1 MKKRLMSLVMVLS
14 LSAALL
20 AGCGST
26 RAVSGQ
32 AQTTASIEAA
42 SESIEAASETTESTA
57 QECAVPTMDRSGNP
71 ITIPAQVNSIISMAP
86 ATTQLLI
93 DLGLADKIIACD
105 SNSAS
110 DYAAS
115 LKKDIPQFDMM
126 APDQEQIVTLKPDLV
141 FTSGMSASGG
151 TDVFASVREAGICI
165 ADIPSSSSIAE
176 IEEDIRFTGNCVG
189 AGAAAADIAAQMQ
202 KSVDELKK
210 IGAGIAD
217 SDRKKVLYEM
227 STPSSDAP
235 VIYSCGKD
243 TYIDEM
249 ITTIGAVNAA
259 EGQDGQWP
267 AITEEAAVGM
277 NPDVILTTDNY
288 TPDVINTLLGLSGWE
303 NVTAVKQKAVYLIDA
318 NTMSQPNQHIVSA
331 MIAMAKDI
339 YPEQYAEAADPYAV
353 AGTSTTAASGN

>member
-1 MKKRLMSLVMVLS
+1 MSLVMVLS

-126 APDQEQIVTLKPDLV
+126 APDQEQIVT
-141 FTSGMSASGG
+141 
-151 TDVFASVREAGICI
+151 
-165 ADIPSSSSIAE
+165 
-176 IEEDIRFTGNCVG
+176 
-189 AGAAAADIAAQMQ
+189 
-202 KSVDELKK
+202 
-210 IGAGIAD
+210 
-217 SDRKKVLYEM
+217 
-227 STPSSDAP
+227 
-235 VIYSCGKD
+235 
-243 TYIDEM
+243 
-249 ITTIGAVNAA
+249 
-259 EGQDGQWP
+259 
-267 AITEEAAVGM
+267 
-277 NPDVILTTDNY
+277 
-288 TPDVINTLLGLSGWE
+288 
-303 NVTAVKQKAVYLIDA
+303 
-318 NTMSQPNQHIVSA
+318 
-331 MIAMAKDI
+331 
-339 YPEQYAEAADPYAV
+339 
-353 AGTSTTAASGN
+353 

>member
-1 MKKRLMSLVMVLS
+1 MKKRIMSLIMTVS

-26 RAVSGQ
+26 RATSGQ
-32 AQTTASIEAA
+32 AQTAASSQSAEAVSETASSA
-42 SESIEAASETTESTA
+42 SGTS
-57 QECAVPTMDRSGNP
+57 QERAVPTKDRSGNP

-105 SNSAS
+105 SNSAT
-110 DYAAS
+110 DYAAA

-126 APDQEQIVTLKPDLV
+126 APDQEKMVTLKPDLV

-176 IEEDIRFTGNCVG
+176 MEEDIRFTGNCVG
-189 AGAAAADIAAQMQ
+189 EGAAAADIAAQMQ
-202 KSVDELKK
+202 KSVAELKK
-210 IGAGIAD
+210 IGKSIPD
-217 SDRKKVLYEM
+217 SDRKQVLYEM

-331 MIAMAKDI
+331 MIEMARDI
-339 YPEQYAEAADPYAV
+339 YPKQFAEVADPYAA
-353 AGTSTTAASGN
+353 AGISTTAASGN

>member
-1 MKKRLMSLVMVLS
+1 MKKKLCSLIMTIS

-26 RAVSGQ
+26 PTVAGQ
-32 AQTTASIEAA
+32 AQTTASTEAVSKSTEAA
-42 SESIEAASETTESTA
+42 SEAAESIS
-57 QECAVPTMDRSGNP
+57 QDYAVPTKDRSGNS

-126 APDQEQIVTLKPDLV
+126 APDQEKIVTLKPDLV

-151 TDVFASVREAGICI
+151 TGVFASVREAGICI

-210 IGAGIAD
+210 IGTGIAE
-217 SDRKKVLYEM
+217 SDRKQVLYEM
-227 STPSSDAP
+227 STPTSDAP
-235 VIYSCGKD
+235 TIYSCGKD
-243 TYIDEM
+243 TYINEM

-267 AITEEAAVGM
+267 AITEEAAIGM

-288 TPDVINTLLGLSGWE
+288 TPDVINKLLGLSGWE
-303 NVTAVKQKAVYLIDA
+303 NVTAVKQKAVYLMDA
-318 NTMSQPNQHIVSA
+318 NAMSQPNQHIVSA

-339 YPEQYAEAADPYAV
+339 YPKQFAEVTDPYAA
-353 AGTSTTAASGN
+353 AGASATAASGN